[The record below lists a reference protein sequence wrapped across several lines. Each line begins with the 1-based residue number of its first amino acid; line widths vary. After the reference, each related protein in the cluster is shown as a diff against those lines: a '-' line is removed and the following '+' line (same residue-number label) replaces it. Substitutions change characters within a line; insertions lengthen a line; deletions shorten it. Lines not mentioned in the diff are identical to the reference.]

1 MADKGEPPSRSSAWN
16 REEGPAAP
24 RDANGLRARTRLS
37 RRDHRTIDMKDARSQ
52 NKPKISGGD
61 SSEFGVVEFNYN
73 PGPDA
78 QDRLRRL
85 FTLLVKYAA
94 RDMQL
99 THRTDSSPDDG
110 ARRKA
115 DALAS
120 ISESHQPGLRRA
132 VLGHSAHDRRV
143 RRHLLGTARH
153 PDPPGM
159 PRRPTTVDPIRRGQ
173 RTQPPRGREGPRQP
187 PGLPEAAD
195 IPVHLKR
202 RDRQDDGIGRR
213 QRTESY
219 RIKAVGRR
227 IRRLLGLR
235 KRQRVSADTFVELWL
250 GISTDEAIR
259 MKTFRDRRIKNR

>member
-1 MADKGEPPSRSSAWN
+1 
-16 REEGPAAP
+16 
-24 RDANGLRARTRLS
+24 
-37 RRDHRTIDMKDARSQ
+37 MKDARSQ

-94 RDMQL
+94 SDMQL

-120 ISESHQPGLRRA
+120 ISERHQPGLRRA

-143 RRHLLGTARH
+143 RRRLRLRDFRRHLLGTARH
-153 PDPPGM
+153 LDPPEM

-187 PGLPEAAD
+187 PGIPEAAD

-213 QRTESY
+213 QRTEAIESRPSAAGY
-219 RIKAVGRR
+219 VDCWDSGRDSGSLQTPSSSCGSESPQTR
-227 IRRLLGLR
+227 P
-235 KRQRVSADTFVELWL
+235 SE
-250 GISTDEAIR
+250 
-259 MKTFRDRRIKNR
+259 

>member
-1 MADKGEPPSRSSAWN
+1 MAECAILDNTFKTTLLAS
-16 REEGPAAP
+16 
-24 RDANGLRARTRLS
+24 
-37 RRDHRTIDMKDARSQ
+37 MKDARNR

-61 SSEFGVVEFNYN
+61 SPDMRVVGIDCN

-120 ISESHQPGLRRA
+120 ISERHQPGLRRA

-143 RRHLLGTARH
+143 RRRLRLRRLLETAQH
-153 PDPPGM
+153 
-159 PRRPTTVDPIRRGQ
+159 RGQ

-187 PGLPEAAD
+187 PVLPEASD
-195 IPVHLKR
+195 SPVHLKG

-259 MKTFRDRRIKNR
+259 MKTSRDRRITNR